1 MRLQK
6 YLADSGIASRRKCEE
21 LISLGRVTVNG
32 EKAVLGCSVD
42 PQVDLVAL
50 DGKTVQPVE
59 ERVVYAFYKPQGV
72 ICTASDPQ
80 GRETI
85 LAYFRDVPYR
95 VFSVGRLDYD
105 SEGLLIVTNDG
116 ELANALTHP
125 GREVEKIYFVIC
137 DGRFTDD
144 QRRALE
150 SGVTL
155 EDGVTSPARIFD
167 IRKVNNGNTSF
178 CIAIHEGRNRQVRRM
193 LEFVGHETLLLRRV
207 QEGPVG
213 LGSMR
218 PGEKRKMSEN
228 EVAQLRNLP
237 CTNI

>member
-32 EKAVLGCSVD
+32 KKAELGCSVN
-42 PQVDLVAL
+42 PEADLIEL
-50 DGKTVQPVE
+50 DGRIVRPVE

-80 GRETI
+80 GRETV
-85 LAYFRDVPYR
+85 LEYFRDVPYR
-95 VFSVGRLDYD
+95 MFSVGRLDYD

-125 GREVEKIYFVIC
+125 GREVEKVYYVIC
-137 DGRFTDD
+137 DGRLDRE

-150 SGVTL
+150 TGVKL
-155 EDGVTSPARIFD
+155 EDGVTAPARVFD
-167 IRKVNNGNTSF
+167 VYGANNGNTSF
-178 CIAIHEGRNRQVRRM
+178 CIAIHEGRNRQIRRM
-193 LEFVGHETLLLRRV
+193 LQAVGHETLLLRRV
-207 QEGPVG
+207 QEGPVK

-218 PGEKRKMSEN
+218 PGEKRKICGIELERLKN
-228 EVAQLRNLP
+228 ALDRK
-237 CTNI
+237 

>member
-21 LISLGRVTVNG
+21 LISLGRMTVNG
-32 EKAVLGCSVD
+32 KKAELGCSVN
-42 PQVDLVAL
+42 PEADLIEL
-50 DGKTVQPVE
+50 DGRIVRPVE

-80 GRETI
+80 GRETV
-85 LAYFRDVPYR
+85 LEYFRDVPYR
-95 VFSVGRLDYD
+95 MFSVGRLDYD

-125 GREVEKIYFVIC
+125 GREVEKVYYVIC
-137 DGRFTDD
+137 DGRLDRD

-150 SGVTL
+150 TGVKL
-155 EDGVTSPARIFD
+155 EDGATAPARVFD
-167 IRKVNNGNTSF
+167 VYSANNGNTSF
-178 CIAIHEGRNRQVRRM
+178 CIAIHEGRNRQIRRM
-193 LEFVGHETLLLRRV
+193 LQAVGHETLLLRRV
-207 QEGPVG
+207 QEGPIK

-218 PGEKRKMSEN
+218 PGEKRKICGIELAGLKN
-228 EVAQLRNLP
+228 AEERK
-237 CTNI
+237 